1 MTGIRTRETYV
12 RDLKSRP
19 FIRVGQN
26 NQKTAREPCKK
37 KNNKVDYSTS
47 LLIYMTIS
55 LSTFIYNI

>member
-19 FIRVGQN
+19 FIRVDQN
-26 NQKTAREPCKK
+26 NQKTAREPCQ